1 MAEELTAY
9 DAQDAGIAQPI
20 IYPLGID
27 EGTGGIDPGEGISFT
42 YGVAGVGFLSAA
54 SNDLPYQRGL
64 ANVLKD
70 QVNNS
75 EQPGDQSFTDWWY
88 RSQTDWSK
96 GAGTQF
102 MEPVTDEKV
111 QSSFA
116 SSFGVDVWEPGELK
130 LLPSTKQEVSF
141 AANGTTKHCETLIT
155 RQSAWPEWGRNRTYI
170 ATGEDVRFYVDDDYA
185 ESVVLDSA
193 DLAAS
198 EYITGMA
205 YVAGFV
211 FVSTD
216 RSVWMLEA
224 NPFFGITVYP
234 GPIGVGQPIKAFSL
248 PSAHDSTRVFAAKD
262 RLIITQRG
270 YLWDEAPPGELPSTV
285 TLATADALY
294 NAGFATS
301 WVAAADTP
309 NSVLMAS
316 VSDTTSSIY
325 SVGLDTS
332 GALPVLDAPRV
343 VAEFPSNESVTSLAT
358 YLGTYVLIGTDLG
371 IRVGTIQANLITYG
385 PLIGSP
391 APTGKFAVYD
401 RFAFAPVADAGNGR
415 SGCVRIDLSE
425 LDATGRAA
433 WANDRMVPTGGL
445 DVAAVAVALDGSV
458 HLLGKELTKAGDTV
472 ALYSDAAE
480 YEPLGFLQ
488 TGTIR
493 YGTTEKKYYDQVN
506 VQLSSD
512 WGGNLTV
519 SALDDDGNV
528 SLVGSVSNLS
538 GSDIDLSIDPVD
550 PSSTLRLGFTL
561 TPSDDG
567 LASPVIRSWQLRALP
582 SVTRQ
587 RLIRVQLL
595 DFDFERDH
603 RGVPFGYEG
612 YAITRWKKLEEQ
624 SRNGWPF
631 TFQDLYTNE
640 TFRVVLE
647 SVNFSQTAPP
657 SYASGFGGIIDLT
670 VRVI

>member
-54 SNDLPYQRGL
+54 SNDRPYQRGL

-116 SSFGVDVWEPGELK
+116 SSFGVDVWEPGELL
-130 LLPSTKQEVSF
+130 LLPETKLKASF
-141 AANGTTKHCETLIT
+141 TGSGATTFCEALTT
-155 RQSAWPEWGRNRTYI
+155 RQAIYAEWGADRAYV
-170 ATGEDVRFYVDDDYA
+170 ATGTDVHFYVGSDFDEY
-185 ESVVLDSA
+185 SA
-193 DLAAS
+193 LTSTDLAS
-198 EYITGMA
+198 GEKITGMA
-205 YVAGFV
+205 QVAGYV

-216 RSVWMLEA
+216 RSVWMLEGDPWVGTA
-224 NPFFGITVYP
+224 IYPSPF
-234 GPIGVGQPIKAFSL
+234 GVGLPVKAFSL
-248 PSAHDSTRVFAAKD
+248 PSTSDTTRVFAAKD
-262 RLIITQRG
+262 RLIITQDG
-270 YLWDEAPPGELPSTV
+270 YIWDEAPPEPVPSTV
-285 TLATADALY
+285 ALATVDALY
-294 NAGFATS
+294 NAGPATR
-301 WVAAADTP
+301 WVGAADTP

-316 VSDTTSSIY
+316 TSDTTSSIY
-325 SVGLDTS
+325 ALGLDTT

-343 VAEFPSNESVTSLAT
+343 VAEFPTNESVSAIAT
-358 YLGTYVLIGTDLG
+358 YLGTYVLIGTNLG
-371 IRVGTIQANLITYG
+371 VRVGTIQANLITYG

-391 APTGKFAVYD
+391 APTGKFAVYE
-401 RFAFAPVADAGNGR
+401 RFAFAPVADAGDGR

-433 WANDRMVPTGGL
+433 WANDRMVPTGGY
-445 DVAAVAVALDGSV
+445 AAVAMAISLDGAV
-458 HLLGKELTKAGDTV
+458 RIIGKETSGSNDAV
-472 ALYSDAAE
+472 ALYADGDT

-488 TGTIR
+488 TATIR

-512 WGGNLTV
+512 WDGNLTV

-603 RGVPFGYEG
+603 RGVPYGYEG
-612 YAITRWKKLEEQ
+612 YAITRWKQLEEQ
-624 SRNGWPF
+624 ARNGWPF

-657 SYASGFGGIIDLT
+657 SYASGFGGVIDLT